1 MTCVL
6 HFWKYPARALVP
18 LLLIVLVGG
27 LGAQE
32 AAPAPEASQDDAGR
46 LYNPGAVQQRT
57 PTVDLDN
64 DEYIKELEKGLRCT
78 CGCNLDIY
86 TCRTTDFSCATSPA
100 LHREILALHNDGK
113 TADEIREDF
122 VARYGTEVL
131 MSPKAE
137 GFNLAGY
144 LVPGSVMVLAGLLL
158 TAHLLKTRRAKIP
171 VPVSEEGVGY
181 GDSVAG
187 IDASPEELDRLR
199 QELLREDV

>member
-1 MTCVL
+1 MTRRFSAHHGL
-6 HFWKYPARALVP
+6 RRGLVP
-18 LLLIVLVGG
+18 LVVLALAGA

-32 AAPAPEASQDDAGR
+32 AAPSPQEEAGR
-46 LYNPGAVQQRT
+46 LYNPGAVQERT

-113 TADEIREDF
+113 TAQEIMDDF
-122 VARYGTEVL
+122 VARYGDQVL
-131 MSPKAE
+131 MSPKPE

-144 LVPGSVMVLAGLLL
+144 LVPGIVMVLAGLLL
-158 TAHLLKTRRAKIP
+158 TAHLLRKRRGRVV
-171 VPVSEEGVGY
+171 VPVAEVNSATLP
-181 GDSVAG
+181 SG
-187 IDASPEELDRLR
+187 IEASPEELEHLR
-199 QELLREDV
+199 QELLREDL

>member
-1 MTCVL
+1 MTRRLSAHHVL
-6 HFWKYPARALVP
+6 RRGLLPLVMLALA
-18 LLLIVLVGG
+18 GA

-32 AAPAPEASQDDAGR
+32 AAPSSQEEAGR
-46 LYNPGAVQQRT
+46 LYNPGAVQERT

-113 TADEIREDF
+113 TAQEIMDDF
-122 VARYGTEVL
+122 VARYGDEVL
-131 MSPKAE
+131 MSPKPE

-144 LVPGSVMVLAGLLL
+144 LVPGIVMVIAGLLL
-158 TAHLLKTRRAKIP
+158 TAHLLKRRREQVV
-171 VPVSEEGVGY
+171 VPV
-181 GDSVAG
+181 A
-187 IDASPEELDRLR
+187 DASAASMPPGINGSPDELERLR
-199 QELLREDV
+199 QELLREDG

>member
-1 MTCVL
+1 MTRRFSAHHGL
-6 HFWKYPARALVP
+6 RRGLVP
-18 LLLIVLVGG
+18 LVVMALAGA

-32 AAPAPEASQDDAGR
+32 AAPSPQEEAGR
-46 LYNPGAVQQRT
+46 LYNPGAVQERN

-113 TADEIREDF
+113 TAQEIMDDF
-122 VARYGTEVL
+122 VARYGDQVL
-131 MSPKAE
+131 MSPKPE

-144 LVPGSVMVLAGLLL
+144 LVPGIVMVIAGLLL
-158 TAHLLKTRRAKIP
+158 TAHLLKRRREQR
-171 VPVSEEGVGY
+171 VVSMA
-181 GDSVAG
+181 DASSTTLPPG
-187 IDASPEELDRLR
+187 IDASPEELARLR
-199 QELLREDV
+199 QELLREDG

>member
-1 MTCVL
+1 
-6 HFWKYPARALVP
+6 
-18 LLLIVLVGG
+18 
-27 LGAQE
+27 
-32 AAPAPEASQDDAGR
+32 

-131 MSPKAE
+131 MSPKPE

-158 TAHLLKTRRAKIP
+158 TAHLLRKRRERVP
-171 VPVSEEGVGY
+171 VPVAEDGAGY

-187 IDASPEELDRLR
+187 IDASPEELERLR
-199 QELLREDV
+199 QELLREDI

>member
-1 MTCVL
+1 MTRRL
-6 HFWKYPARALVP
+6 SAHHILRRGLLPLFMLALA
-18 LLLIVLVGG
+18 GA

-32 AAPAPEASQDDAGR
+32 AAPSSQEEAGR
-46 LYNPGAVQQRT
+46 LYNPGAVQERT

-113 TADEIREDF
+113 TAQEIMDDF
-122 VARYGTEVL
+122 VARYGDEVL
-131 MSPKAE
+131 MSPKPE

-144 LVPGSVMVLAGLLL
+144 LVPGIVMVIAGLLL
-158 TAHLLKTRRAKIP
+158 TAHLLKRRREQVV
-171 VPVSEEGVGY
+171 VPV
-181 GDSVAG
+181 A
-187 IDASPEELDRLR
+187 DASAPSMPPGINGSPDELERLR
-199 QELLREDV
+199 QELLREDG

>member
-1 MTCVL
+1 MTRRLSAHHILRRSLLPLVML
-6 HFWKYPARALVP
+6 ALA
-18 LLLIVLVGG
+18 GA

-32 AAPAPEASQDDAGR
+32 AAPSPPQEEAGR
-46 LYNPGAVQQRT
+46 LYNPGAVQERT

-113 TADEIREDF
+113 TAQEIMDDF
-122 VARYGTEVL
+122 VARYGDQVL
-131 MSPKAE
+131 MSPKPE

-144 LVPGSVMVLAGLLL
+144 LVPGIVMVIAGLLL
-158 TAHLLKTRRAKIP
+158 TAHLLRRRREQGL
-171 VPVSEEGVGY
+171 VPVADAS
-181 GDSVAG
+181 SPTLPPG
-187 IDASPEELDRLR
+187 IDASPEELERLR
-199 QELLREDV
+199 QELLREDG

>member
-1 MTCVL
+1 MTRI
-6 HFWKYPARALVP
+6 WKCLTRGLVQLMLLALA
-18 LLLIVLVGG
+18 GG
-27 LGAQE
+27 VGAQE
-32 AAPAPEASQDDAGR
+32 AAPTPAPASQEDAGR

-57 PTVDLDN
+57 PTTDLDN

-113 TADEIREDF
+113 NTEEIREDF
-122 VARYGTEVL
+122 VARYGAEVL
-131 MSPKAE
+131 MSPKPE

-144 LVPGSVMVLAGLLL
+144 LVPGSVMVLAGVLL
-158 TAHLLKTRRAKIP
+158 TAHLLRNRRQRVP
-171 VPVSEEGVGY
+171 VPVPEEGTGLGGPVSGL
-181 GDSVAG
+181 
-187 IDASPEELDRLR
+187 DASPEELERLR

>member
-1 MTCVL
+1 MTRI
-6 HFWKYPARALVP
+6 WTYSARSLVP
-18 LLLIVLVGG
+18 LILLALVGG

-32 AAPAPEASQDDAGR
+32 AAPPAPQDDAGR

-57 PTVDLDN
+57 PTIDLDN

-113 TADEIREDF
+113 TAEEIREDF

-131 MSPKAE
+131 MSPKPE

-144 LVPGSVMVLAGLLL
+144 LVPGSVMILAGVLL
-158 TAHLLKTRRAKIP
+158 TAHLLRNRRQKVP
-171 VPVSEEGVGY
+171 VPVPEEGTGFGSPV
-181 GDSVAG
+181 SG
-187 IDASPEELDRLR
+187 IDASPEELERLR